1 MTVESWTNFQKIL
14 VLQLLWAFL
23 EALNK
28 LAALP
33 VGSTATVCLLQDNY
47 MLHIGHVGDSRA
59 ILCRD
64 NTVRILQD

>member
-1 MTVESWTNFQKIL
+1 MAVESWTNFQKI
-14 VLQLLWAFL
+14 L